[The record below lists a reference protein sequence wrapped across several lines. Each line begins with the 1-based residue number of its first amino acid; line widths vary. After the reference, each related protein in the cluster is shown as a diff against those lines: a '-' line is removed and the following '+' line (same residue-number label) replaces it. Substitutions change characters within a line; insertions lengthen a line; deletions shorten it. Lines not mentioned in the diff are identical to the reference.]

1 MFHVK
6 QIFSY
11 LIILISLGGYGQKML
26 MFEEATIPTPKTIYK
41 AVGVWNKS
49 QPEYLHLS
57 LKEQQFYYWV
67 NYSRVNPARFFD
79 SVVVPITDVYPQLKG
94 NNFRSLEQDLK
105 TAPALPMLSLSS
117 TLNEMAAAHSLDITS
132 HDASPSH
139 NSSNGES
146 FADRYKRYQ
155 LKNCGGENISYG
167 AQNADP
173 IFMLVLLYLDIN
185 VSDLGHRKALLNPS
199 YINTGISAAC
209 SQK

>member
-11 LIILISLGGYGQKML
+11 LMILISLGGYGQKML
-26 MFEEATIPTPKTIYK
+26 MFKEAIIPTPKTIDK

-49 QPEYLHLS
+49 QPEYLYLS

-117 TLNEMAAAHSLDITS
+117 TLNEMATISL
-132 HDASPSH
+132 
-139 NSSNGES
+139 
-146 FADRYKRYQ
+146 
-155 LKNCGGENISYG
+155 LM
-167 AQNADP
+167 
-173 IFMLVLLYLDIN
+173 MLRLRIN
-185 VSDLGHRKALLNPS
+185 LVTAKALQTDIRDTN
-199 YINTGISAAC
+199 
-209 SQK
+209 